1 MCIRDRHNPTPR
13 LKCSLHETPN
23 RNAGSAHVYDYEPR
37 PGGGGQRHRFGP
49 GDTHVIAG
57 LEDLPIHADATADHI
72 DERLGASGNE
82 MLKRRLLHREMCIRD
97 RS

>member
-1 MCIRDRHNPTPR
+1 MSMTMSHC
-13 LKCSLHETPN
+13 
-23 RNAGSAHVYDYEPR
+23 

-57 LEDLPIHADATADHI
+57 LEDLPIHADAAADHL

-82 MLKRRLLHREMCIRD
+82 MLKRRLLQRGKIDVGIHIEGKRKALR
-97 RS
+97 R